1 MTNKCTGIFNTN
13 PPPSTTSTDSDTPI
27 LEVDENGVADF
38 ESNDSSGSWSYFSS
52 DEFIEL
58 LFCIIPVAIGSLC
71 ELSNVIQPYQR
82 PVPSQEI
89 DGNTI
94 YPFQYN
100 VEEHGETVP
109 FWGVGLASYGP
120 ALFQIAILFACK
132 NAKTIYGRAEMVH
145 KTLCVYTMGVGLTQM
160 ICNLA
165 KLYCGYFRPFFL
177 YYCEPNGNMECTG
190 DWGDEQQ
197 SRKSFPSGH
206 ASLTTCG
213 MLLFS
218 YFLADTFGHSCYK
231 RIASA
236 TARGPLDA
244 TTTTRPK
251 PRRFVRI
258 VEILCYTPTAI
269 ALWIAASRVH
279 DDHHH
284 PADVVGGCLLGG
296 SVGTLVYNVWFS

>member
-1 MTNKCTGIFNTN
+1 MNNNCTGIFNTN
-13 PPPSTTSTDSDTPI
+13 PPPSTTSIDSDTPI
-27 LEVDENGVADF
+27 LDVEENGVADVDA
-38 ESNDSSGSWSYFSS
+38 NDSSSSKSYFCS

-58 LFCIIPVAIGSLC
+58 LICILPVAIGALC

-82 PVPSQEI
+82 PIPSQEI
-89 DGNTI
+89 DGNI
-94 YPFQYN
+94 VYPFMYN

-120 ALFQIAILFACK
+120 ALFQLGILYACK
-132 NAKTIYGRAEMVH
+132 NAKTIYGRGEMVH

-165 KLYCGYFRPFFL
+165 KLYCGYFRPLFL

-218 YFLADTFGHSCYK
+218 YFLVDTFGYSAYK
-231 RIASA
+231 RIVAAQSPD
-236 TARGPLDA
+236 TPRS
-244 TTTTRPK
+244 K
-251 PRRFVRI
+251 PPRFVRI
-258 VEILCYTPTAI
+258 KEILCYTPTAI

-296 SVGTLVYNVWFS
+296 SVGTLVYNIYFS